1 MIEKSGS
8 AVWSGGLK
16 AGSGTVSTESGAL
29 DGIAYSHAS
38 RFEGKAGCNPEEL
51 IGAAHAAC
59 YAMFLSALM
68 EGAGIKPGTIATTST
83 VTLDATTE
91 GGPTVVAAHL
101 VATVTGDAPEEKLL
115 ELAEQAK
122 AGCPISKLLRA
133 EVTLEVSVG

>member
-16 AGSGTVSTESGAL
+16 SGGGTITTESGAL
-29 DGIAYSHAS
+29 DGLAYSHAT
-38 RFEGKAGCNPEEL
+38 RFGDKEGSNPEEL

-59 YAMFLSALM
+59 YSMFLSALI
-68 EGAGIKPGTIATTST
+68 EGAGFKPGTIATTST

-101 VATVTGDAPEEKLL
+101 VTSVSGEAPEDKLL

-133 EVTLEVSVG
+133 EVSLEATIV